1 MSICKVGSNTKE
13 TVIENFQ
20 SNVLISES
28 PLTDGDY
35 LVLKPQEFDQA
46 NSELSTDLFQSYNLF
61 GTFWVRTNNRARFNT
76 VLSDLTD
83 ILAKRQVSGNEQY
96 TNNYKPPI
104 SPKTLQVEELSS
116 TTIQQVKQYAKDI
129 ATGVRVLERFSQAE
143 QRGIAAGGPNHA
155 AASVLLATKAG
166 SGKKAPATN
175 EEQEALVEQF
185 AKKEGIWVEN
195 VNATYG
201 KADASGEESLVWI
214 EEDVVLKSQNTLQ
227 YATLQE
233 KLDSITLH
241 NYLFPESKLLVTR
254 FGRTS
259 DGEFQVL
266 VEQDFID
273 AHPTDRI
280 TTDEIGAYMTGL
292 GFVNTEDNNY
302 ANFEILI
309 DDLHVGNAIKTPK
322 GNIIIIDPIIRLNT
336 PEQGYGGTRKS
347 PETNEISTTGLPTVI
362 IPEGYENPC

>member
-1 MSICKVGSNTKE
+1 MSICKIGSNTKE

-201 KADASGEESLVWI
+201 SAVMEEVDKVELLVASLDKRLPRIGNTVSGMMVGSRVDNMGSIEANFNDYETLDGIREVPMSEFPDMVGEQPVFYDTATERRTRELADAIDDSGTITPLI
-214 EEDVVLKSQNTLQ
+214 VV
-227 YATLQE
+227 Y
-233 KLDSITLH
+233 D
-241 NYLFPESKLLVTR
+241 
-254 FGRTS
+254 S
-259 DGEFQVL
+259 DGPYILEGAHRFDALMILGKSSFPAKIV
-266 VEQDFID
+266 ID
-273 AHPTDRI
+273 
-280 TTDEIGAYMTGL
+280 
-292 GFVNTEDNNY
+292 TENIEK
-302 ANFEILI
+302 AEGEHI
-309 DDLHVGNAIKTPK
+309 ATP
-322 GNIIIIDPIIRLNT
+322 
-336 PEQGYGGTRKS
+336 
-347 PETNEISTTGLPTVI
+347 GLPTI
-362 IPEGYENPC
+362 EIPDGYKNPCT